1 MSQQPTPDEFWTM
14 VITCTHPMLRFGRK
28 LFGLIPSSPRCKLCY
43 SPFQGFGGR
52 VMKLIGREPWD
63 RNPSVCRY
71 CFDQLSKMGVGGIE
85 IEVSLLFADVRGS
98 TALAEKMSPREY
110 RELINRFFGT
120 ATDVICR
127 HDGII
132 DQLVGDEVVGLFI
145 PSFTGP
151 DHARS
156 AIACSH
162 ALIKAMGKLNIGEFT
177 PQVGIGIHTGV
188 TFVGSV
194 GTAGTFTDFTVLGDS
209 VNTTA
214 RLASAAGPGEI
225 IVSSAALAHAGM
237 KLQDAERRQMELK
250 GKAEPIEVAVLR
262 ES

>member
-1 MSQQPTPDEFWTM
+1 
-14 VITCTHPMLRFGRK
+14 
-28 LFGLIPSSPRCKLCY
+28 
-43 SPFQGFGGR
+43 
-52 VMKLIGREPWD
+52 
-63 RNPSVCRY
+63 
-71 CFDQLSKMGVGGIE
+71 
-85 IEVSLLFADVRGS
+85 
-98 TALAEKMSPREY
+98 
-110 RELINRFFGT
+110 
-120 ATDVICR
+120 
-127 HDGII
+127 
-132 DQLVGDEVVGLFI
+132 
-145 PSFTGP
+145 
-151 DHARS
+151 
-156 AIACSH
+156 
-162 ALIKAMGKLNIGEFT
+162 MGKLNIGEFT